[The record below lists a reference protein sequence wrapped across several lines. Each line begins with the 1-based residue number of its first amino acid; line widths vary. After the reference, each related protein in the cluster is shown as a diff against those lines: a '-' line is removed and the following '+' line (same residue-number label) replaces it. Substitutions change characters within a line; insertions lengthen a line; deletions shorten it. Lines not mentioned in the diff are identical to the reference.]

1 MKGRKT
7 LPVVKK
13 SYSEEKKLLVRL
25 PTELHRKLRLL
36 AFDMNVSMAE
46 FCREGLEIVINSY
59 INVEKRQSKS

>member
-1 MKGRKT
+1 MKGRKA

-25 PTELHRKLRLL
+25 PTELHQKLRLL

-46 FCREGLEIVINSY
+46 LCREGLEIIINSY
-59 INVEKRQSKS
+59 INVEKRQSQS